1 MEQHRR
7 THSTIRGQA
16 KAAAVLTAEEK
27 QARKAKQ
34 AAKKMLRENNIQAT
48 AAAAA
53 ATAANAALP
62 QMNNLM
68 GMPMNMQGQ
77 QNMQYAVN
85 PPMSMEMQ
93 AMLDPRLMGNQQQ
106 LGHQQHHQQQLDN
119 FTAEDMANFQAQL
132 QAANAATGY
141 RGAYDGGM
149 QVAPATP
156 DSGMNGA
163 DVQHDGQAQGS
174 PSVAPALDA
183 LAMAAASRQ

>member
-106 LGHQQHHQQQLDN
+106 LDN